1 MQIESSVRA
10 NCLKRNSLNLVNWHV
25 KRLPHCSQTSMYA
38 LNAADTPSV
47 PTNSLVN
54 FNEQPMKLQRLVNHT
69 ESRRNAATELS
80 NLFLPIKFDLLQI
93 YLLSFLTKIK
103 LKCYKN
109 IAAKKR
115 LLRIKRMN
123 LNCLLIVI
131 VTVIVKTQIYSVFR
145 F

>member
-80 NLFLPIKFDLLQI
+80 SRCFYLSNLTYSKYIYSLFLQK
-93 YLLSFLTKIK
+93 
-103 LKCYKN
+103 
-109 IAAKKR
+109 
-115 LLRIKRMN
+115 
-123 LNCLLIVI
+123 
-131 VTVIVKTQIYSVFR
+131 
-145 F
+145 